1 MAQNRGPRPDEQ
13 QPTTVDT
20 LSVTAIRSPAP
31 DEGSS
36 QGDPPPKHGRR
47 AAKHHK
53 STTDNAADSSPSVPP
68 QQRHIPKHAAKGP
81 GDQSPTAQPQ
91 APTGKPPVPAPADV
105 LQSRPARFEGLRVW
119 LPTPG
124 GRMLVAGL
132 SLALMLGVAFASG
145 RFLVPAVSEPEAGG
159 SAPPPATA
167 TPGGIETGEAPVP
180 QPPPTTF
187 SPPAGTKERPSDVLA
202 AWAGPRAVKL
212 NIPPVSMQAYGYAE
226 LITARTTPGCK
237 LTWTTLA
244 GIAKIESDHGR
255 TGGALVQDDGKSVP
269 AIIGPPL
276 DGQSNRQAIKDTDG
290 GAIDTDK
297 TWDRAVGPMQF
308 LPSTWKQYGIDADAD
323 GVTDVNDIDDAAL
336 TAAAYLCAGGR
347 DLSTLEGW
355 NAAIHSYN
363 IPEEYRTAVFN
374 ATNDYGRRDRT
385 G

>member
-1 MAQNRGPRPDEQ
+1 M
-13 QPTTVDT
+13 
-20 LSVTAIRSPAP
+20 
-31 DEGSS
+31 
-36 QGDPPPKHGRR
+36 
-47 AAKHHK
+47 
-53 STTDNAADSSPSVPP
+53 PS
-68 QQRHIPKHAAKGP
+68 QRHVPKHAAKEP
-81 GDQSPTAQPQ
+81 GDPAPTTPAPTAP
-91 APTGKPPVPAPADV
+91 APATTGKPDAPADV

-119 LPTPG
+119 LRRPG

-132 SLALMLGVAFASG
+132 ALALVLGAAYASG
-145 RFLVPAVSEPEAGG
+145 KYLVPAVSEPQAGG
-159 SAPPPATA
+159 SAPPPPTA
-167 TPGGIETGEAPVP
+167 TPGGIETGDAPVP
-180 QPPPTTF
+180 QAPPTTF

-212 NIPPVSMQAYGYAE
+212 NIPPVSLQAYGYAE

-255 TGGALVQDDGKSVP
+255 TGGALVQDDGKSLP

-347 DLSTLEGW
+347 DLSTVEGW
-355 NAAIHSYN
+355 NAAIRSYN
-363 IPEEYRTAVFN
+363 IPDEYRTAVFN

-385 G
+385 A

>member
-1 MAQNRGPRPDEQ
+1 M
-13 QPTTVDT
+13 
-20 LSVTAIRSPAP
+20 
-31 DEGSS
+31 
-36 QGDPPPKHGRR
+36 
-47 AAKHHK
+47 
-53 STTDNAADSSPSVPP
+53 PS
-68 QQRHIPKHAAKGP
+68 QRHVPKHAAKEP
-81 GDQSPTAQPQ
+81 GDPATTTP
-91 APTGKPPVPAPADV
+91 APATPATNGKPDAPADV

-119 LPTPG
+119 LRRPG
-124 GRMLVAGL
+124 GRMLVVG
-132 SLALMLGVAFASG
+132 LALALVLGAAYASG
-145 RFLVPAVSEPEAGG
+145 KYLVPAVSEQRAGS
-159 SAPPPATA
+159 SAPPPTA
-167 TPGGIETGEAPVP
+167 TPGGIETGDAPVP
-180 QPPPTTF
+180 QTPPTTF

-212 NIPPVSMQAYGYAE
+212 NIPPVSLQAYGYAE

-336 TAAAYLCAGGR
+336 TAAAYLCSGGR
-347 DLSTLEGW
+347 DLSTVEGW

-385 G
+385 A